1 MDGQDGGDVGLVVFV
16 HPLRAAHAS
25 PSLREGEEGVLVWP
39 AGVLQVFMFGWG
51 VCPLCP
57 SDISPASGDN
67 PSGFVSSPRLRGLD
81 VGPSFNSSICPR
93 CQAVGPEF
101 GRLSC
106 AVLHRSVSP
115 ELVL

>member
-1 MDGQDGGDVGLVVFV
+1 MCWYDLRGCCRFFWLVGVGAV
-16 HPLRAAHAS
+16 RE
-25 PSLREGEEGVLVWP
+25 PSLR
-39 AGVLQVFMFGWG
+39 Q
-51 VCPLCP
+51 
-57 SDISPASGDN
+57 
-67 PSGFVSSPRLRGLD
+67 GFSSPRLRGLD
-81 VGPSFNSSICPR
+81 VGPSFSSSVCPR

>member
-1 MDGQDGGDVGLVVFV
+1 M
-16 HPLRAAHAS
+16 
-25 PSLREGEEGVLVWP
+25 
-39 AGVLQVFMFGWG
+39 
-51 VCPLCP
+51 
-57 SDISPASGDN
+57 
-67 PSGFVSSPRLRGLD
+67 GFSSPRLRGLD
-81 VGPSFNSSICPR
+81 VGPSFSSSVCPR